1 MLSEHNSSSWKN
13 ISHTI
18 DQRTR
23 EQRKCPCWLIT
34 FGTRP
39 STKKE
44 YRLVIKL
51 QVYSLSPLP
60 SQETILWFSER
71 QRHLGALN
79 HDIHKETFPY
89 IFKINSSLPV
99 DNLFISIYIECLLYA
114 KHYGSSTRIRKQFT
128 EGSNTQTNLPTQH
141 LESFKCCR

>member
-13 ISHTI
+13 IFHTI

-39 STKKE
+39 STKKK

-71 QRHLGALN
+71 QRHLCALN
-79 HDIHKETFPY
+79 HDIHKETFPN

-99 DNLFISIYIECLLYA
+99 DNLFISIYTECLLYA
-114 KHYGSSTRIRKQFT
+114 KHYGNSRRIRKQST
-128 EGSNTQTNLPTQH
+128 EGNNTQTYLPTQVI
-141 LESFKCCR
+141 LFKCCR